1 MFCFFSV
8 WVAAHMINVLIALC
22 PIGAIDTLLKGCK
35 STLLA
40 LILGASAIHP
50 FVGAAF
56 CGVLLLIALSVL
68 GYAFRFAI
76 FGMFM
81 ALDVLLFWSPKRG
94 SDTLEARAFAGAGAR
109 GAPVRSYGR
118 VRMCAEG
125 RLFFEYRPWM
135 ILPRRSVELPQGR
148 LHLRKG
154 LLMVSLLLEDQ
165 EPASTPTAGKPLPIL
180 EFLPRY
186 RRHVEVLADQYR
198 IAEVRD
204 GAFVG
209 GIKAL
214 WQWVVEMTRPQR
226 FLRKA

>member
-1 MFCFFSV
+1 
-8 WVAAHMINVLIALC
+8 
-22 PIGAIDTLLKGCK
+22 
-35 STLLA
+35 
-40 LILGASAIHP
+40 
-50 FVGAAF
+50 
-56 CGVLLLIALSVL
+56 
-68 GYAFRFAI
+68 
-76 FGMFM
+76 
-81 ALDVLLFWSPKRG
+81 
-94 SDTLEARAFAGAGAR
+94 
-109 GAPVRSYGR
+109 
-118 VRMCAEG
+118 
-125 RLFFEYRPWM
+125 
-135 ILPRRSVELPQGR
+135 LPQGR